1 MAAGLQQLADRF
13 ARVPYV
19 RTLGA
24 AVAALE
30 PDRARLH
37 VPYRDQNANRTGT
50 VHGGLLA
57 SLIGAGA
64 SLVVATGVEDGA
76 TLTTVDLAVHF
87 LAPATREGV
96 VADARIVRRGRE
108 IAFVE
113 VAVATDAGV
122 PVARGLVACRA
133 GRDAEPRGAVPGGAP
148 PEVAAD
154 ALCWSRVSGS
164 PFTSRL
170 GVTSAP
176 LEHGRALA
184 VLPYGPDVADG
195 EGRVHEGALASLADS
210 AGGASAWSV
219 VGFARAGS
227 ASTVAMHL
235 SFDVSV
241 RDEDVLAAA
250 TTPWRAGAVLVNAV
264 TFWGRT
270 SGRPIGAGTVT
281 YRIVV

>member
-1 MAAGLQQLADRF
+1 MAPDLRRLAERF

-24 AVAALE
+24 DVAALE
-30 PDRARLH
+30 ADRARLH
-37 VPYRDQNANRTGT
+37 LPWRDQNANRGGT
-50 VHGGLLA
+50 IHGGLLA
-57 SLIGAGA
+57 SAVGAGA
-64 SLVVATGVEDGA
+64 SLAVATGADEGT
-76 TLTTVDLAVHF
+76 TLTTVDLSVHF
-87 LAPATREGV
+87 LAPVTGEGV
-96 VADARIVRRGRE
+96 VADARVLRRGRE

-113 VAVATDAGV
+113 AAIETEAGL
-122 PVARGLVACRA
+122 PLARGLVACRV
-133 GRDAEPRGAVPGGAP
+133 GRDAAPRGEAPGTEP
-148 PEVAAD
+148 PEAAAD
-154 ALCWSRVSGS
+154 ALCWSRASGS

-184 VLPYGPDVADG
+184 VLPWGPDVADG
-195 EGRVHEGALASLADS
+195 DGRVHEGALASLADS

-235 SFDVSV
+235 GFDVTV

-250 TTPWRAGAVLVNAV
+250 TTPWRAGSVLVNAV

-270 SGRPIGAGTVT
+270 SRRPLGAGTVT
-281 YRIVV
+281 YRILV